1 MNKAHAT
8 RNNRNPEAALL
19 RAGFVKCG
27 HCGWAMSVQNPSK
40 SAGNRS
46 ASYRCTSRTQRGQDC
61 PQPKIAT
68 NLLDDAAWANVVDVL
83 RDPQIIAREVARYRQ
98 DGGLE
103 RDRAAVKKQLE
114 SLADKQ
120 ARIAKRMADIEDD
133 AVVAPLMAELVSLAN
148 RKKAAENELSVIE
161 QRIDDRAAEDA
172 KVQSLTAW
180 CRRVGANLEQ
190 LTYNERRLALDALGA
205 QVRVYSH
212 RAIDANENAH
222 RRWTVTF
229 GSMP

>member
-1 MNKAHAT
+1 
-8 RNNRNPEAALL
+8 
-19 RAGFVKCG
+19 
-27 HCGWAMSVQNPSK
+27 
-40 SAGNRS
+40 
-46 ASYRCTSRTQRGQDC
+46 
-61 PQPKIAT
+61 
-68 NLLDDAAWANVVDVL
+68 
-83 RDPQIIAREVARYRQ
+83 
-98 DGGLE
+98 

-133 AVVAPLMAELVSLAN
+133 AVAAPLMAELVSLAN
-148 RKKAAENELSVIE
+148 RKKAVENELSVIE